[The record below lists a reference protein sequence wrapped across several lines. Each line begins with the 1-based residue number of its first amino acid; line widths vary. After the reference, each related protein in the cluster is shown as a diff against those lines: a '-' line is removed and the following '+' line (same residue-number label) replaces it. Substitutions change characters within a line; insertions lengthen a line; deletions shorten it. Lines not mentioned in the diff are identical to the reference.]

1 MMKLFSMLQNN
12 LTVTTNIIYEVSNN
26 HSVGNNIIGFLAQA
40 KNAWIDFGASLVNY
54 FRSYQFKE
62 LIFTLKTISFILCLI
77 LLAGIIYVFIKSSTL
92 KKTVGQAKK
101 SGIPKKKTHKQ
112 WAKIGKRF
120 KSGIEANYKLAVLE
134 ADKFYDESLKIVGN
148 EKEQMLSNL
157 EELKKA
163 RRIKTRI
170 IDDSEYVLNR
180 ENAINVLVAY
190 KKALEELGIL

>member
-12 LTVTTNIIYEVSNN
+12 LTVTTNITYEVSNN

-134 ADKFYDESLKIVGN
+134 ADKFYDESLK
-148 EKEQMLSNL
+148 
-157 EELKKA
+157 
-163 RRIKTRI
+163 
-170 IDDSEYVLNR
+170 
-180 ENAINVLVAY
+180 
-190 KKALEELGIL
+190 

>member
-1 MMKLFSMLQNN
+1 MFDIIGWNN
-12 LTVTTNIIYEVSNN
+12 LCFYKIFNIKKDS
-26 HSVGNNIIGFLAQA
+26 
-40 KNAWIDFGASLVNY
+40 
-54 FRSYQFKE
+54 RSGKKIWNTKE
-62 LIFTLKTISFILCLI
+62 
-77 LLAGIIYVFIKSSTL
+77 
-92 KKTVGQAKK
+92 
-101 SGIPKKKTHKQ
+101 THKQ